1 MICIRLNSSQYVCL
15 SCHSCMTFMHE
26 QLQHLHMTPFTP
38 VCDTVY
44 GGRHSCGGWQEAF
57 RSCWTSGCYRHKWPY
72 RPYWGLQALPPLPST
87 LTLLAEL
94 MELQSHHPKVK
105 TCGETKLVQ
114 HAGRCGSCFILLEIC
129 VRQPALR

>member
-1 MICIRLNSSQYVCL
+1 MARSFQVLLDLRV
-15 SCHSCMTFMHE
+15 
-26 QLQHLHMTPFTP
+26 LQAQVALP
-38 VCDTVY
+38 
-44 GGRHSCGGWQEAF
+44 ALL
-57 RSCWTSGCYRHKWPY
+57 
-72 RPYWGLQALPPLPST
+72 GLQALPPLPST